1 MATNVQG
8 VAESALVTFSGFV
21 CEANPPDIPAG
32 SAVIATDCDFTVASV
47 RTRDGLANVYSF
59 QGFCQ
64 GKAAGCASSVNS
76 GPSESPWSNPTN
88 IILNTP
94 GTYASVTIGG

>member
-1 MATNVQG
+1 MNNVQG
-8 VAESALVTFSGFV
+8 LAESPLIVFGGFV
-21 CEANPPDIPAG
+21 SEANPPDIPAG

-47 RTRDGLANVYSF
+47 KTRDGLANVYAL

-64 GKAAGCASSVNS
+64 GKVAGCASTVASLPGQGV
-76 GPSESPWSNPTN
+76 WLNPTH
-88 IILNTP
+88 ITSNTP